1 MKKVVEPS
9 EHFMDFSIPLPLQET
24 LTKVRKFLSDEV
36 YPLER
41 DLLTRPFR
49 ELLPALAAKRDR
61 VREMG
66 LFAPQVPKENGGA
79 GLGFMEHAMLSEE
92 LGRTPLGHFVF
103 NCQAPD
109 AGNMEILNEFGT
121 PEQKETWL
129 KPLIA
134 GKIRSCFSMTEPGYP
149 GSNPVWMATTAV
161 LDGDSY
167 VINGRKWFTSSADGA
182 RFAIAMVVTNPDV
195 DPHARAS
202 QIIVPTDTAGFKI
215 VRNIS
220 VMGHPGEDWPSH
232 SEILYEDVRVP
243 RKNLLGRQGAGF
255 EIAQARLG
263 PGRIHHCMRWM
274 GICERSFDL
283 LCERA
288 ARRDLSPG
296 DKLGNRQTIQN
307 WVAESRAEI
316 NAARLMVLQAA
327 WKIDREG
334 AKAAREEIS
343 LIKFYAADV
352 LMKVVDRALQAH
364 GALGMTDDTIL
375 SYYWRHERAA
385 RIYDGPDEVHK
396 SVVARRILRGYG
408 LS

>member
-1 MKKVVEPS
+1 
-9 EHFMDFSIPLPLQET
+9 MDFSIPQPLKET
-24 LTKVRKFLSDEV
+24 LKSVRKFLMEEV

-41 DLLTRPFR
+41 DLVSRPFR
-49 ELLPALAAKRDR
+49 ELLPALHAKREK

-66 LFAPQVPKENGGA
+66 LLTPQVSKEQGGS
-79 GLGFMEHAMLSEE
+79 GLKFMEHALLSEE
-92 LGRTPLGHFVF
+92 LGRTPLGHFAF

-109 AGNMEILNEFGT
+109 AGNMEILQEFGT

-129 KPLIA
+129 KPLVA

-149 GSNPVWMATTAV
+149 GSNPVWMNTTAV
-161 LDGDSY
+161 VEGDSY

-182 RFAIAMVVTNPDV
+182 RFAIAMVVTDPKA

-202 QIIVPTDTAGFKI
+202 QIIVPSDTPGFKI

-220 VMGHPGEDWPSH
+220 VMGHSGEDWPSH
-232 SEILYEDVRVP
+232 SEVSYENVRVP
-243 RKNLLGRQGAGF
+243 KKNLLGREGAGF

-288 ARRDLSPG
+288 ARRDLAPG
-296 DKLGNRQTIQN
+296 DKLGTRQTIQN
-307 WVAESRAEI
+307 WIAESRAEI
-316 NAARLMVLQAA
+316 NAARLMVLKAA
-327 WKIDREG
+327 WTIDREG
-334 AKAAREEIS
+334 TKAARDEIS
-343 LIKFYAADV
+343 LIKFFAADV
-352 LMKVVDRALQAH
+352 LMKVIDRALQAH

-375 SYYWRHERAA
+375 AYYYRHERAA

-396 SVVARRILRGYG
+396 SAVSRRILRGYG

>member
-1 MKKVVEPS
+1 
-9 EHFMDFSIPLPLQET
+9 MDFSVPQPLQET
-24 LTKVRKFLSDEV
+24 LKSVRKFLIDEV

-41 DLLTRPFR
+41 DLLTKPFR
-49 ELLPALAAKRDR
+49 ELLPALASKRDR

-66 LFAPQVPKENGGA
+66 LFTPQVPKESGGA
-79 GLGFMEHAMLSEE
+79 GLKFMEHALLSEE

-109 AGNMEILNEFGT
+109 AGNMEILHEFGT

-161 LDGDSY
+161 LDGDNY
-167 VINGRKWFTSSADGA
+167 VINGRKWFTSSADGS
-182 RFAIAMVVTNPDV
+182 RFAIAMVVTDPEA

-202 QIIVPTDTAGFKI
+202 QIIVPTDTPGFKI
-215 VRNIS
+215 LRNIP
-220 VMGHPGEDWPSH
+220 VMGHAGEDWPSH
-232 SEILYEDVRVP
+232 SEVLYEDVRVP

-288 ARRDLSPG
+288 ARRDLGPG
-296 DKLGNRQTIQN
+296 DKLGTRQTIQN

-316 NAARLMVLQAA
+316 NAARLMVLHAA

-334 AKAAREEIS
+334 AKAARDEIS
-343 LIKFYAADV
+343 LIKFYAAEV
-352 LMKVVDRALQAH
+352 LMNVVDRSLQAH